1 MFSPRRLEGDA
12 ERAIQ
17 RVFEYARRNSPCCIL
32 IDNLEVLGH
41 VRSGAFATD
50 LQKRVV
56 SCLLTLIDGIDVAA
70 SDTARLQERIFFIGT
85 TAKLTD
91 VDPAIR
97 RSGRLEKV
105 IEMNVP
111 SAVEREQILRVLL
124 RDMAIVI
131 VTGREEFGCHAADS
145 DSPSVTVDNTTVVEA
160 AKLAHGMVGSD
171 LMRLIKEAVHNM
183 LQRTELSKETSIFGQ
198 QGCSEAERDE
208 SLSATLSDQFQSMS
222 LSTPLKVTENSSPVE
237 CDKEE
242 DNNLNAIENRLHLH
256 SDDFHRALS
265 RVSPSALRE
274 VVVEIPSVHWTDI
287 GGMDAVKQSLKEV
300 PFNIRFLC
308 IEQCYHN
315 LLLGGGVAVK
325 ASGNVSKL
333 GYFPTERSLALRT
346 SRMLQDSHG

>member
-1 MFSPRRLEGDA
+1 MFEH
-12 ERAIQ
+12 
-17 RVFEYARRNSPCCIL
+17 ARRNSPCCIL

-56 SCLLTLIDGIDVAA
+56 SCLLTLIDGIDATA
-70 SDTARLQERIFFIGT
+70 DTSSRPQERIFFIGT

-105 IEMNVP
+105 IEMSVP

-124 RDMAIVI
+124 RDMTIIIVL
-131 VTGREEFGCHAADS
+131 GSEEFEFGCHSSGSVESVSAES
-145 DSPSVTVDNTTVVEA
+145 DGPPVTVDNSTVVEA

-183 LQRTELSKETSIFGQ
+183 LQRTELSSITGQ
-198 QGCSEAERDE
+198 QVTSKADRDE
-208 SLSATLSDQFQSMS
+208 SLSVTLSDQFQSMS
-222 LSTPLKVTENSSPVE
+222 LSTPLKDTEIVVCS
-237 CDKEE
+237 KEE
-242 DNNLNAIENRLHLH
+242 DNAFMAGNRLHLN

-300 PFNIRFLC
+300 G
-308 IEQCYHN
+308 QCCRDFVN
-315 LLLGGGVAVK
+315 
-325 ASGNVSKL
+325 
-333 GYFPTERSLALRT
+333 
-346 SRMLQDSHG
+346 

>member
-1 MFSPRRLEGDA
+1 MSCLRTFCSPSKETVNQHEVFLIVRLLNFAFSPRRLEGDA

-41 VRSGAFATD
+41 VRSGAYATD
-50 LQKRVV
+50 LQKIVV
-56 SCLLTLIDGIDVAA
+56 SCLLTLIDGLDAA
-70 SDTARLQERIFFIGT
+70 SSSASPQDRIFFIGT

-105 IEMNVP
+105 IEMSMP
-111 SAVEREQILRVLL
+111 TAVEREQILRVLL
-124 RDMAIVI
+124 RDMAVVI
-131 VTGREEFGCHAADS
+131 VQGTEGVHTGSVRGESLDS
-145 DSPSVTVDNTTVVEA
+145 DSPVVTVDNSTVEEA

-171 LMRLIKEAVHNM
+171 LMRLIKEAVHVM
-183 LQRTELSKETSIFGQ
+183 LQRREASKI
-198 QGCSEAERDE
+198 SEAVADE
-208 SLSATLSDQFQSMS
+208 TVSIRLSEQFQSMN
-222 LSTPLKVTENSSPVE
+222 LSTPCKDAETTSTVVS
-237 CDKEE
+237 DKGDHRAYME
-242 DNNLNAIENRLHLH
+242 ASRLHLH

-300 PFNIRFLC
+300 GRYC
-308 IEQCYHN
+308 
-315 LLLGGGVAVK
+315 A
-325 ASGNVSKL
+325 
-333 GYFPTERSLALRT
+333 
-346 SRMLQDSHG
+346 

>member
-1 MFSPRRLEGDA
+1 M
-12 ERAIQ
+12 
-17 RVFEYARRNSPCCIL
+17 FEYARRNSPCCIL

-56 SCLLTLIDGIDVAA
+56 SCLLTLIDGIDVA

-124 RDMAIVI
+124 RDMAIIVI
-131 VTGREEFGCHAADS
+131 VTEFGCHSAGGVDGDTSAES
-145 DSPSVTVDNTTVVEA
+145 DSPSSVTVDNSTVVEA

-198 QGCSEAERDE
+198 QGCSEAVIDE
-208 SLSATLSDQFQSMS
+208 SLSATLSDQFESMS
-222 LSTPLKVTENSSPVE
+222 LSTPLKVAEHITPIE

-242 DNNLNAIENRLHLH
+242 YNNVNAIGNRLHLH

-300 PFNIRFLC
+300 PF
-308 IEQCYHN
+308 
-315 LLLGGGVAVK
+315 
-325 ASGNVSKL
+325 
-333 GYFPTERSLALRT
+333 
-346 SRMLQDSHG
+346 